1 MSNIAARIGAEMVME
16 SPESRLFCRL
26 DNFTPAV
33 KEQQRFKILAEFG
46 LLKTDTLPV
55 FEEATQT
62 ACRFLET
69 PISIVGL
76 MTEDRQWIKSAV
88 GLSRLGLMNELL
100 TSRQLSRNESFCT
113 HVVDSHQVLAI
124 SDTATDGEFSRS
136 SLFQHYGIRAYLGA
150 PLLTASGHCLGT
162 LAVMDLIPRNFSSK
176 DIEFLMLLA
185 RLVVTEIERN
195 CLVKAKQT
203 RVLGLHTNSDLHRY
217 SVVPSSVLNKNESLE
232 FACATSVNPAISINS
247 NSHISLSQGNNQSHQ
262 SQEFTT
268 QKLKVKL
275 LTHISQELRT
285 PLTSVMGMTSVLNR
299 EIYGPLSSKQKEYLN
314 IIHHSGQS
322 LVSLVDEIAAL
333 GLLDENNQKLQL
345 TSVNIEMVCQQ
356 AIKSLEQVA
365 HHRQQQLRLSV
376 EPGNRIWLVDKDKI
390 RQILYYLLLSLIQSA
405 EVGCVVRIHLS
416 HKSEKLNMALW
427 VSHPWLGDCLPQVEL
442 YSESGI
448 AKIANNSELLQDN
461 ATVIQD
467 QVADAYLPLGSETL
481 TSTPLVAALM
491 NAEDLN
497 IKSAVGN
504 DSRESLGLLLS
515 CCLAETHGGEILV
528 QGSPEWGYRYV
539 VSLPHIVTGDDPL

>member
-1 MSNIAARIGAEMVME
+1 MSNIATDTGAEMVME
-16 SPESRLFCRL
+16 SPASRLFCRL
-26 DNFTPAV
+26 DNLTPAAR
-33 KEQQRFKILAEFG
+33 EQQRFKVLAELG

-62 ACRFLET
+62 ASRFLET

-100 TSRQLSRNESFCT
+100 KSRQLPRNETFCT
-113 HVVDSHQVLAI
+113 YVVDSHQILAI
-124 SDTATDGEFSRS
+124 SDTATDEEFSRS
-136 SLFQHYGIRAYLGA
+136 LLFQHYGIRAYLGA

-162 LAVMDLIPRNFSSK
+162 LAVMDLVPRIFTSK
-176 DIEFLMLLA
+176 DIDFLILLA

-195 CLVKAKQT
+195 RLLKAEQT
-203 RVLGLHTNSDLHRY
+203 RVEESYTNSNLPRY
-217 SVVPSSVLNKNESLE
+217 SVPPSSLSGKNRLSDV
-232 FACATSVNPAISINS
+232 AATPLIPSSSKANS
-247 NSHISLSQGNNQSHQ
+247 ASNLSLSQGNNQNNQFQQYS
-262 SQEFTT
+262 T

-275 LTHISQELRT
+275 LTHLTQELRT
-285 PLTSVMGMTSVLNR
+285 PLTSVMGMTSVLSR

-322 LVSLVDEIAAL
+322 LVSLVDEIASL

-345 TSVNIEMVCQQ
+345 TPVNIELVCQQ

-365 HHRQQQLRLSV
+365 KHRQQQLQLSV
-376 EPGNRIWLVDKDKI
+376 EPGNRMWLVDKDKI
-390 RQILYYLLLSLIQSA
+390 RQIFYYVLLSLIQSA

-416 HKSEKLNMALW
+416 RKSEKLNIALW

-442 YSESGI
+442 YSQSGV
-448 AKIANNSELLQDN
+448 AKTANSSELLHDN
-461 ATVIQD
+461 ATAIQD

-481 TSTPLVAALM
+481 TSTPLVTALM
-491 NAEDLN
+491 NAEDIK

-504 DSRESLGLLLS
+504 DSRENLGLLLS
-515 CCLAETHGGEILV
+515 CSLAERHGGEILV
-528 QGSPEWGYRYV
+528 QGSSEWGYRYV
-539 VSLPHIVTGDDPL
+539 VSLPQIS

>member
-1 MSNIAARIGAEMVME
+1 MDME

-26 DNFTPAV
+26 DNFTPAAR
-33 KEQQRFKILAEFG
+33 EQQRFNILAELG
-46 LLKTDTLPV
+46 LLKTDTMPV

-62 ACRFLET
+62 ASRFLET

-76 MTEDRQWIKSAV
+76 MTKDRQWIKSAV

-100 TSRQLSRNESFCT
+100 TSRQLPRNESFCT
-113 HVVDSHQVLAI
+113 YVVDSHQVLAI
-124 SDTATDGEFSRS
+124 PDTATDGEFSRS
-136 SLFQHYGIRAYLGA
+136 LLFQNYNIRAYLGA

-162 LAVMDLIPRNFSSK
+162 LAVMDLVPRNFKGK

-185 RLVVTEIERN
+185 RMVVTEIERN
-195 CLVKAKQT
+195 RLVKAEQT
-203 RVLGLHTNSDLHRY
+203 RVLGLHTNSDLRRY
-217 SVVPSSVLNKNESLE
+217 SVAPSSELGKNEPSE
-232 FACATSVNPAISINS
+232 FACATSVNPAININS
-247 NSHISLSQGNNQSHQ
+247 ASYISLSQGNNQNHQ
-262 SQEFTT
+262 SQQFTT

-275 LTHISQELRT
+275 LTHLTQELRT
-285 PLTSVMGMTSVLNR
+285 PLTSVMGMTSVLSR

-322 LVSLVDEIAAL
+322 LVSLVDEIASL
-333 GLLDENNQKLQL
+333 GLWDENDQKLQL
-345 TSVNIEMVCQQ
+345 SSVNIEMVCQQ

-365 HHRQQQLRLSV
+365 KQRQQQLRLSV
-376 EPGNRIWLVDKDKI
+376 EPGNRIWLLDKDKI
-390 RQILYYLLLSLIQSA
+390 RQIFYYLLLSLIQSA

-416 HKSEKLNMALW
+416 HKSEKLNIALW

-442 YSESGI
+442 YSQSGF
-448 AKIANNSELLQDN
+448 AKIANGSELLQDN
-461 ATVIQD
+461 ATAIQD

-481 TSTPLVAALM
+481 TSIPLVTALM
-491 NAEDLN
+491 NAEDLK

-539 VSLPHIVTGDDPL
+539 VSLPHVVTGDDPL